1 MNTKYTAM
9 CGTNAS
15 IVIDDVEIFATTLW
29 SVVPQSDWMTVE
41 NGMNDC
47 RQIQYVGHILRPS
60 DFLVLHGI

>member
-1 MNTKYTAM
+1 MNTKYAAM

-47 RQIQYVGHILRPS
+47 RQIQYDGHILRPS